1 MIKGKCS
8 SVIQY
13 LTVTIRL
20 PNMYL
25 SYRGG
30 GVGEGSSRGK
40 RIPELFP
47 TGQHEPNTG
56 KGRKDGGGCFTLVVF
71 CVIREKK

>member
-1 MIKGKCS
+1 
-8 SVIQY
+8 
-13 LTVTIRL
+13 
-20 PNMYL
+20 MYL